1 MSTNKALTALAASS
15 LLSLLTL
22 STAYAQS
29 PAADEKQQLGNSA
42 RPDVDPGASRE
53 RTSQS
58 KPGEIPA
65 QQLDKRRRPDWGV
78 ERRIKWF
85 EWCNARSNFAPNGKE
100 RSPIAAI
107 SHKRSIG

>member
-42 RPDVDPGASRE
+42 KPDVDPGASQGTDKSIVNQE
-53 RTSQS
+53 KYQLNNSTKEDVPTGASSGSSSGASGSSTPGQS
-58 KPGEIPA
+58 LPQMEKKDL
-65 QQLDKRRRPDWGV
+65 Q
-78 ERRIKWF
+78 
-85 EWCNARSNFAPNGKE
+85 
-100 RSPIAAI
+100 
-107 SHKRSIG
+107 